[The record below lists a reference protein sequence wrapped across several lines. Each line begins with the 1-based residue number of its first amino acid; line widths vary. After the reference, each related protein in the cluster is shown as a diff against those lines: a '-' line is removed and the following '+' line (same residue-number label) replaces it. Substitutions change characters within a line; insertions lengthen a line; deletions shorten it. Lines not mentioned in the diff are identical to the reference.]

1 MTIIVHSRAKC
12 VFRIKILMLQRMGLE
27 IRIFIEVTNN
37 YVHCFFQK
45 NETDLE
51 KDRQERAEAQPALM
65 LEEDLK
71 EASNIEDQR
80 GSTSGKK
87 KKNRCLTCKKKVG
100 LTGFT
105 CRCGGLF
112 CSLHRYSD
120 EHACDFDYKKLG
132 AEEIKKSNPLI
143 IAKKVEEI

>member
-1 MTIIVHSRAKC
+1 MFIV
-12 VFRIKILMLQRMGLE
+12 
-27 IRIFIEVTNN
+27 
-37 YVHCFFQK
+37 FFQK
-45 NETDLE
+45 NETDPE
-51 KDRQERAEAQPALM
+51 KDRQEKAVAQPALM
-65 LEEDLK
+65 LEKDLK